1 MDELAHDLRFALRQL
16 TRRPGF
22 TLLIVVTLAIG
33 IGANVAIFSVMKGLI
48 LRSLA
53 YPEPDRV
60 VAVWETPT
68 DHRAYQPFASP
79 DYFDMREQNSS
90 LKELGIYRFDWVNL
104 AGEEG
109 AARVFGVRCTASVLR
124 ALGVQ
129 PSMGRLF
136 SDDEEIDG
144 NHRVVI
150 LSDALWRRQHGATP
164 DIIGKRI
171 TVNGESSAVIGV
183 MPPEYE
189 FPKPWSSMSDEPEV
203 WTPLVLVRADSLR
216 GWHSFAALGRLQDGV
231 TVAQAEA
238 DLRTIAAG
246 LAEAYPN
253 TNAQVQVWI
262 DPLMRRA
269 LGGVRNFL
277 VMLLGIVGL
286 VLLIAC
292 ANVAS
297 MLLARGTTRTSELAI
312 RASMGAARPRLIRQL
327 LTESMVLSAMGGVA
341 GVLIA
346 LGTMGAIKDLIP
358 LSIPRVDGIAI
369 DGWVLLFSLF
379 VTLITGMAFGLA
391 PALFASRTDLV
402 GALKEGRGSQAGGH
416 TRNRLLGMLVTGQ
429 LAIACVLANGA
440 ALLIVSYL
448 EVLEIPQG
456 FATEHVLVAGIPLNG
471 PRYEEIEGRVAFWN
485 RLLERIQGLPGVEHG
500 AATNKLPLVGGNNG
514 WVLVDGETYDPQAR
528 RPLVEFSY
536 VSPEYFDAMGIALL
550 SGRKLEARD
559 VARADVA
566 TDRIA
571 LVNQAFVDRYWPG
584 ESALGKRVRHNSD
597 PPAWIATVV
606 GVVADVRQWGLEYP
620 PLPEMYFPL
629 GTQLWAYTRLV
640 VRASGDPQALVPALR
655 QAVRE
660 IDSQIPFS
668 GVRTMD
674 DVVTSANE
682 RRRFYTLLVTL
693 FAVTALI
700 LVVAGTYGVMSYYV
714 SQRTHEV
721 GVRVALGA
729 DSGKV
734 LRLFL
739 RQGLRLILLGLAM
752 GLVGSVLSATL
763 TSSLAFGI
771 SPLNPLFMA
780 GGALIMTLLALAAIT
795 VPVFRAVRVDP
806 NQALR
811 AE

>member
-16 TRRPGF
+16 SRRPGF
-22 TLLIVVTLAIG
+22 TLLVVLTLAVG

-48 LRSLA
+48 LRSLP

-60 VAVWETPT
+60 VAIWETPVER
-68 DHRAYQPFASP
+68 RAYQPFASP

-90 LKELGIYRFDWVNL
+90 LKEMGVYRFDWVNL

-136 SDDEEIDG
+136 DDDEEIDG

-150 LSDALWRRQHGATP
+150 LSDALWRRQHGAAP

-183 MPPEYE
+183 MPPDYE

-216 GWHSFAALGRLQDGV
+216 GSHSLAALGRLEDGV
-231 TVAQAEA
+231 TAAQAEA

-253 TNAQVQVWI
+253 TNARVQVWI

-269 LGGVRNFL
+269 LGGVRSFL

-346 LGTMGAIKDLIP
+346 LGTLGAIKDLIP
-358 LSIPRVDGIAI
+358 PSIPRVDGIAI

-379 VTLITGMAFGLA
+379 VTLVTGLAFGLA

-402 GALKEGRGSQAGGH
+402 GALKEGRGSQASGR

-429 LAIACVLANGA
+429 LAIAFVLANGA

-448 EVLEIPQG
+448 EVLRIPRG
-456 FATEHVLVAGIPLNG
+456 FATEYVLVAGIPLNG
-471 PRYEEIEGRVAFWN
+471 PRYEETEGRVAFWN
-485 RLLERIQGLPGVEHG
+485 RLLERIQNLPGVEG
-500 AATNKLPLVGGNNG
+500 AAATNKLPLVGGNNG

-528 RPLVEFSY
+528 RPLVEYSY
-536 VSPEYFDAMGIALL
+536 VSPEYFDAMGITLL
-550 SGRKLEARD
+550 SGRKLEERD
-559 VARADVA
+559 ASLAEVA
-566 TDRIA
+566 TDRVA

-584 ESALGKRVRHNSD
+584 ESALGRRVRQNGE
-597 PPAWIATVV
+597 PPEWIATVV
-606 GVVADVRQWGLEYP
+606 GVVADVRQWGLDYP
-620 PLPEMYFPL
+620 PLPEMYFTHS
-629 GTQLWAYTRLV
+629 TQLWAYTRLV

-668 GVRTMD
+668 GVSTMD
-674 DVVTSANE
+674 DVVASASE

-739 RQGLRLILLGLAM
+739 RQGLRLILLGLVV
-752 GLVGSVLSATL
+752 GLVGSVLSAML

-771 SPLNPLFMA
+771 SPFNLLFLA
-780 GGALIMTLLALAAIT
+780 GGALIMASVALAAIA
-795 VPVFRAVRVDP
+795 VPAFRAVRVDP